1 MNGIINDRG
10 ESVIA
15 VGAPNSIARA
25 ACRWPKL
32 IDRLQSLFMQ
42 QARIDTAI
50 REIREAGVTE
60 DWETL
65 AILENTYFTSAACYG
80 IVKAVSRGIK

>member
-1 MNGIINDRG
+1 MNGIINDYG
-10 ESVIA
+10 KNVVAI
-15 VGAPNSIARA
+15 GAPNSIARA

-50 REIREAGVTE
+50 TEIREAGVKE

-65 AILENTYFTSAACYG
+65 AILENTYFTSDPIYG
-80 IVKAVSRGIK
+80 IVKNVSRGIK